1 MISWIQQRLIR
12 HGRWI
17 FLLLLAV
24 IIVAFV
30 FTIGNTPGCTA
41 NRTAY
46 EPNEFYGFDLN
57 SPVEMEPISQRV
69 ALSALLNTGRPIQD
83 QRQFQSLAMNRIAA
97 LYLADQIGIPSPDAE
112 TLGQYLRS
120 KRAFAGPDGQFSAD
134 AYSSFI
140 DNIESNPQMDQAV
153 VVAVLEEDYR
163 LDQITTALQ
172 GPGYVLPAEAI
183 AQIKGEQTSFTLST
197 ANLSYEEF
205 EIEIEAE
212 EQALREFYEASKFQY
227 EIPERIEA
235 SYILFPTGAYTAQ
248 VPELEET
255 ELRQHFIAN
264 RAQFVA
270 EFEAERAAEE
280 AVETPAAVD
289 EENSEQMAEAE
300 TEEVAEEE
308 KPVEFEDVRES
319 VTASLIAEKAA
330 RLANEAAQAFAYTLY
345 RDEVP
350 RESAAFNTLLSQA
363 NLNLTSL
370 EAYTAE
376 QASTST
382 LSAAMLTS
390 AFDLGGGR
398 YYSDAYELDNG
409 FGVLI
414 LEGRLDP
421 VIPPFEDVAAEVEAA
436 YLAEEK
442 RRLFNEEGA
451 RLKLELD
458 TRIAAGEDFIGS
470 AESLG
475 LTAKAYDTFKGN
487 EAPQDL
493 NRAVITQAQ
502 QMNSGE
508 ISPMIQSGGQGFFI
522 YLTEK
527 IVPEVTEDNEDVS
540 RTLSFLKNYSSFLT
554 RNSVMNELISEG
566 LPSEE

>member
-57 SPVEMEPISQRV
+57 SQVEMEPISQRV

-83 QRQFQSLAMNRIAA
+83 QRQFQSLAMNRIAT

-112 TLGQYLRS
+112 TLGEYLRS
-120 KRAFAGPDGQFSAD
+120 KRAFAGPDGKFSTD
-134 AYSSFI
+134 AYASFI
-140 DNIESNPQMDQAV
+140 DNIESNPQMNQAV

-163 LDQITTALQ
+163 LDQVATALQ

-183 AQIKGEQTSFTLST
+183 AQIKNEQTTFTLST
-197 ANLSYEEF
+197 ANLSYDDF

-212 EQALREFYEASKFQY
+212 EQALREFYEASKLQY

-235 SYILFPTGAYTAQ
+235 SYILFPSETYTAQ

-270 EFEAERAAEE
+270 AFEEARAAEE
-280 AVETPAAVD
+280 AAQTPTI
-289 EENSEQMAEAE
+289 EEKDGEQIAEAE
-300 TEEVAEEE
+300 ETEEEE
-308 KPVEFEDVRES
+308 PVEFEDVRES
-319 VTASLIAEKAA
+319 VTESLTAEKAA
-330 RLANEAAQAFAYTLY
+330 RLSNEAAQAFAYTLY
-345 RDEVP
+345 RDEVL
-350 RESAAFNTLLSQA
+350 RESAAFNALLNQS
-363 NLNLTSL
+363 NLSL
-370 EAYTAE
+370 NKIEAFTAG

-382 LSAAMLTS
+382 LSAEMLTS

-398 YYSDAYELDNG
+398 YYSDAYELENG

-414 LEGRLDP
+414 LEGRIDP
-421 VIPPFEDVAAEVEAA
+421 VIPPFEEVAAEVEAA

-442 RRLFNEEGA
+442 RRLFNEEGT

-458 TRIAAGEDFIGS
+458 TKITAGEDFVES

-475 LTAKAYDTFKGN
+475 LTANTYEAFKGN
-487 EAPQDL
+487 EAPQNL

-502 QMNSGE
+502 QMDAGE
-508 ISPMIQSGGQGFFI
+508 LSPMIQSGGQGFFI

-527 IVPEVTEDNEDVS
+527 IVPEISEDNEDVS

-554 RNSVMNELISEG
+554 QNSVMSELISEG
-566 LPSEE
+566 LPPEE